1 MIWPISSIGSLMGE
15 REASRGKVDVAK
27 AGWSRGE
34 PVEPIG
40 NTMVF
45 ITFPTAWVGVHVA

>member
-1 MIWPISSIGSLMGE
+1 MIWPISSTGSLMGE
-15 REASRGKVDVAK
+15 RERHPGKVDAAK

-40 NTMVF
+40 YPMLAFLVVT
-45 ITFPTAWVGVHVA
+45 